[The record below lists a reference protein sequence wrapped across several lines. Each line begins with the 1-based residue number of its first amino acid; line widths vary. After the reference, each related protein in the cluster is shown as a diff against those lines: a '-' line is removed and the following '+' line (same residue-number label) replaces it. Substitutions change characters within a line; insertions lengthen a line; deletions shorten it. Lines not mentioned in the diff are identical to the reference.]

1 MSTVVIA
8 IDGPSGSGKSST
20 ARAVAQRARWAYLD
34 TGALYRAITWLA
46 LDIGSNS
53 ASESKSAKEIVELA
67 RTRGITF
74 NSDPIEPRI
83 FVGERDLTSDIRSL
97 RVTDQ
102 VSQYAAMP
110 EIREYLLTLQHEII
124 DQAPHGI
131 VVEGRDIGTVVAPDA
146 ALKIFLYADLHERA
160 RRRERELAAVLDDEE
175 DSATTDQVADSLTA
189 RDETDSRRPISP
201 LRMADDALEID
212 STLLDLE
219 EVVEVIWDWAKSRN
233 LLGLPK
239 VAIIGRPNVGKSTLV
254 NRIIGRR
261 EAIVE
266 DVPGVT
272 RDRVKYEAQW
282 NGRTFLLIDTGGWEV
297 KPEGI
302 SMKIT
307 AGSEA
312 AIAESDLVLF
322 VVDAQVGALDEDESL
337 LTILRR
343 SGKNVILVANKVDSP
358 TEETMAHG
366 LWNLGLGEPHFVSAL
381 HGRGSGD
388 LLDLVVRELPE
399 VGTEP
404 ADDGYRRVALVGRP
418 NVGKSSLLNT
428 LAGESRV
435 LVDDAAG
442 TTRDPVDE
450 LIEFGG
456 NTWRFIDTAG
466 IRRKAKFD
474 SGTDYYASLRTE
486 AALERAE
493 VAVVVLDASVPLTE
507 QDLRIV
513 TMAEES
519 GRALVLVM
527 NKWDIVDTERQEQLN
542 KELER
547 NLERYPW
554 VQRVNV
560 SALTGWHRDRLAPA
574 LRTALNSWEKRVPTS
589 KLNSFLGSLI
599 AATPPPVRGGK
610 QPKIRFATQ
619 AGICPPKFVVFSSEW
634 VEPSYRRFIE
644 RKLRE
649 EFGFDGSPVEVAIKV
664 REREERKEKRKPT
677 Y

>member
-20 ARAVAQRARWAYLD
+20 ARAIAQRANWKYLD

-46 LDIGSNS
+46 LRDNVTNPATIIAALTDNPIS
-53 ASESKSAKEIVELA
+53 
-67 RTRGITF
+67 F

-83 FVGERDLTSDIRSL
+83 FVGDTDVTSDIRSA

-102 VSQYAAMP
+102 VSIYSAIP
-110 EIREYLLTLQHEII
+110 ELRVYLLEIQHQII
-124 DQAPHGI
+124 SAAPHGI
-131 VVEGRDIGTVVAPDA
+131 VVEGRDIGTVVVPDA
-146 ALKIFLYADLHERA
+146 PLKIFLYADLEQRA
-160 RRRERELAAVLDDEE
+160 LRRERESQE
-175 DSATTDQVADSLTA
+175 DISSSDVAQSLVS
-189 RDETDSRRPISP
+189 RDEIDSTRKISP
-201 LRMADDALEID
+201 LRMAEDALEID
-212 STLLDLE
+212 STALDLP
-219 EVVEVIWDWAKSRN
+219 EVVEIIWQWAKSRK

-239 VAIIGRPNVGKSTLV
+239 VAVIGRPNVGKSTLV

-272 RDRVKYEAQW
+272 RDRVKYEAEW

-302 SMKIT
+302 SEKIT
-307 AGSEA
+307 AGAEL

-337 LTILRR
+337 LTLLRK
-343 SGKNVILVANKVDSP
+343 SHKKVILVANKVDG
-358 TEETMAHG
+358 TGEENNAHA
-366 LWNLGLGEPHFVSAL
+366 LWNLGLGEPRFLSAL

-388 LLDLVVRELPE
+388 LLDLVVKELPE
-399 VGTEP
+399 VGSEP
-404 ADDGYRRVALVGRP
+404 IDGGYRRIALLGRP
-418 NVGKSSLLNT
+418 NVGKSSLLNA
-428 LAGESRV
+428 LAGEARV

-450 LIEFGG
+450 LVEFGG
-456 NTWRFIDTAG
+456 TTWRFIDTAG
-466 IRRKAKFD
+466 IRKKAKFD

-493 VAVVVLDASVPLTE
+493 VAVIILDASVPLTE
-507 QDLRIV
+507 QDLRII

-519 GRALVLVM
+519 GRAMVLVM
-527 NKWDIVDTERQEQLN
+527 NKWDLMDEERQMQFE

-554 VQRVNV
+554 AQRVNL
-560 SALTGWHRDRLAPA
+560 SAKTGWHRDRLAPA
-574 LRTALNSWEKRVPTS
+574 LRTAIASWEYRVPTS
-589 KLNSFLGSLI
+589 KLNSFLGALVS
-599 AATPPPVRGGK
+599 ATPPPVRGGK

-619 AGICPPKFVVFSSEW
+619 ASICPPKFVVFASEW

-644 RKLRE
+644 RRLRE
-649 EFGFDGSPVEVAIKV
+649 EFGFQGSPVEVAIKV
-664 REREERKEKRKPT
+664 REKAERSRKE
-677 Y
+677 

>member
-20 ARAVAQRARWAYLD
+20 ARAIAQRANWKYLD

-46 LDIGSNS
+46 LQEN
-53 ASESKSAKEIVELA
+53 
-67 RTRGITF
+67 ITDPALIIAALEKRPISF

-83 FVGERDLTSDIRSL
+83 FVGETDVTADIRSA

-102 VSQYAAMP
+102 VSIYSAIP
-110 EIREYLLTLQHEII
+110 ELRAFLLDIQHQII
-124 DQAPHGI
+124 SNAPHGI
-131 VVEGRDIGTVVAPDA
+131 VVEGRDIGTVVVPDA
-146 ALKIFLYADLHERA
+146 QLKIFLYADLEQRA
-160 RRRERELAAVLDDEE
+160 LRREREIAE
-175 DSATTDQVADSLTA
+175 DISASDVAQSLVN
-189 RDETDSRRPISP
+189 RDEIDSTRKISP
-201 LRMADDALEID
+201 LKMADDALEID
-212 STLLDLE
+212 STALDLP
-219 EVVEVIWDWAKSRN
+219 EVVEVIWQWAKSRK

-239 VAIIGRPNVGKSTLV
+239 VAVIGRPNVGKSTLV

-266 DVPGVT
+266 DTPGVT
-272 RDRVKYEAQW
+272 RDRVKYEAEW

-302 SMKIT
+302 SEKIT
-307 AGSEA
+307 AGAEL

-337 LTILRR
+337 LTLLRK
-343 SGKNVILVANKVDSP
+343 SLKKVILVANKVDGTS
-358 TEETMAHG
+358 EENNAHA
-366 LWNLGLGEPHFVSAL
+366 LWNLGLGEPRFLSAL

-388 LLDLVVRELPE
+388 LLDLLVKELPE
-399 VGTEP
+399 VGSEP
-404 ADDGYRRVALVGRP
+404 IDDGYRRIALLGRP
-418 NVGKSSLLNT
+418 NVGKSSLLNA
-428 LAGESRV
+428 LAGEARV
-435 LVDDAAG
+435 LVDDVAG

-456 NTWRFIDTAG
+456 TTWRFIDTAG
-466 IRRKAKFD
+466 IRKKAKFD

-493 VAVVVLDASVPLTE
+493 VAVIILDASAPLTE
-507 QDLRIV
+507 QDLRII

-519 GRALVLVM
+519 GRAMVLVM
-527 NKWDIVDTERQEQLN
+527 NKWDLMDEERQIQFE

-554 VQRVNV
+554 AQRVNL
-560 SALTGWHRDRLAPA
+560 SAKTGWHRDRLAPA
-574 LRTALNSWEKRVPTS
+574 LRTALASWEYRVPTS
-589 KLNSFLGSLI
+589 KLNSFLGALVS
-599 AATPPPVRGGK
+599 ATPPPVRGGK

-619 AGICPPKFVVFSSEW
+619 ASISPPKFVVFASEW

-644 RKLRE
+644 RRLRE
-649 EFGFDGSPVEVAIKV
+649 EFGFQGSPVEVAIKV
-664 REREERKEKRKPT
+664 REKVERSRNA
-677 Y
+677 